1 MADTNATDPKQAPVQ
16 GALHIT
22 DAEFDQMVKD
32 AGDKPI
38 MVDFFAEWCGPC
50 KLAAPIIE
58 DLAKT
63 YAGKV
68 VVAKLD
74 IDASDPNFT
83 RSHGV
88 VSIPTVVVW
97 KGGKEIARQTGFIG
111 KEKYV
116 EMIENG
122 IKAEVAAN

>member
-1 MADTNATDPKQAPVQ
+1 MSDDKKTQ
-16 GALHIT
+16 GTLHIS
-22 DAEFDQMVKD
+22 DADFDKVMQD
-32 AGDKPI
+32 AGDQPV

-50 KLAAPIIE
+50 RLAAPIIE
-58 DLAKT
+58 ELGQT
-63 YAGKV
+63 YAGKA

-74 IDASDPNFT
+74 IDAADPNFV

-88 VSIPTVVVW
+88 MSIPTVVVW
-97 KGGKEIARQTGFIG
+97 KNGQEVARQTGFIG

-122 IKAEVAAN
+122 IKMDVPAAKKAE